1 MEPVVFH
8 IISRTAWSD
17 AQAAGAYVP
26 ARYDEEGFIH
36 LSKRDQILR
45 PANLLY
51 QGHSD
56 LVLLEIESA
65 SLAAEVRY
73 EPGSHG
79 EDELFPHLYGPLNLE
94 AVRAVH
100 DFPCEPDGSF
110 ILPSAITEEG

>member
-1 MEPVVFH
+1 M
-8 IISRTAWSD
+8 IATGQADDLLIAQISDTHAIDPALGSD
-17 AQAAGAYVP
+17 SIVDNNERMRAAV
-26 ARYDEEGFIH
+26 
-36 LSKRDQILR
+36 
-45 PANLLY
+45 
-51 QGHSD
+51 
-56 LVLLEIESA
+56 A

>member
-17 AQAAGAYVP
+17 AQAAETYVP
-26 ARYDEEGFIH
+26 ERYDEEGFIH

-79 EDELFPHLYGPLNLE
+79 EDELFPHLYGPLNLK